1 MSLTKVN
8 VCSEKDCGLPI
19 RSRGRCNRHYEAHR
33 RRMMAYGRW
42 ESVRVPAAPVRAHYE
57 ALLAAGMSR
66 NQVSRISGVKPDQL
80 DNLLRPRKD
89 RGDQLARI
97 VFRRTADR
105 VLAVPVPAPH
115 EVWRYA
121 AAGQPVHPA
130 GTARRLQG
138 LVALGWTNR
147 ELSNRLGVHEAN
159 FGNALYGTR
168 QPTAGFARKV
178 AALFNELQLTP
189 GPSVRARLRAQRNGW
204 ASPLAWD
211 EDTIDDP
218 AATPDTHPDAE
229 EVTVDPVTVDRG
241 AQWVLTRP
249 TSDRT
254 DPRWQAWRESRPAM
268 NRLERIAVAERLA
281 GQVALGSLYTT
292 LGLRRSDVE
301 HLAVAS

>member
-1 MSLTKVN
+1 MTLHKVN
-8 VCSEKDCGLPI
+8 VCARPDCALPI
-19 RSRGRCNRHYEAHR
+19 RSRGLCNRHYEAHR
-33 RRMMAYGRW
+33 RRMLAYGKW
-42 ESVRVPAAPVRAHYE
+42 DSQRVPATPVRDHYL
-57 ALLAAGMSR
+57 ALLEAGMAR
-66 NQVSRISGVKPDQL
+66 NQISRISGVKVDQL

-89 RGDQLARI
+89 RGDQPAKT

-105 VLAVPVPAPH
+105 LLAVPVPAPH
-115 EVWRYA
+115 DVWRYA

-130 GTARRLQG
+130 GTARRLQA

-147 ELSNRLGVHEAN
+147 ELAARLEMGEAN
-159 FGNALYGTR
+159 LTTAVHAHR
-168 QPTAGFARKV
+168 HPTAGFARKV
-178 AALFNELQLTP
+178 AALFDELQLTP

-218 AATPDTHPDAE
+218 AAAPDTHPDAE

-268 NRLERIAVAERLA
+268 NRLERISVAERLA
-281 GQVALGSLYTT
+281 GQVTLGSLYTT